1 MKLEEKVEKR
11 IKELENYLSAAQGQ
25 LNNLLQQR
33 NQLDAAIRE
42 VSTRIVSIQGGIAE
56 LQLLLENKEPEQ

>member
-1 MKLEEKVEKR
+1 MENETIQKR
-11 IKELENYLSAAQGQ
+11 IEELQNYLSAAQEQ

-56 LQLLLENKEPEQ
+56 LQLLLESKEPEQ

>member
-1 MKLEEKVEKR
+1 MEEETIQKRVE
-11 IKELENYLSAAQGQ
+11 ELQNYLSAAQGQ
-25 LNNLLQQR
+25 FNNLLQQH

-56 LQLLLENKEPEQ
+56 LQLLLESKEPEQ

>member
-1 MKLEEKVEKR
+1 MEKETIQKRVEE
-11 IKELENYLSAAQGQ
+11 LQNHLSAAQGQ